1 MGKHDAPLFKMMI
14 EGGRLVPATAF
25 DAERLDSYRR
35 GTRVNVRFTEEKDR
49 VLVRKWWAVLG
60 LVVKQCDVPWTNKEQ
75 ASEAIKL
82 ALGIVNLTKTV
93 GGKFM
98 QYPKSLTELDDP
110 ELQEAVDQMM
120 ALIERMTGID
130 PDTLRK
136 EAADVGAD
144 DRETSSDAPSSDEN
158 GSGDPAP
165 DAAAGESSDQ
175 ESGQSEEA
183 GDDNAPAAEPDPTWL
198 PVFAKVMVAS
208 IGPDEGDIVHVSKG
222 LFKEGLTD
230 DQRARARK
238 IVDYCRQVAR
248 KEIERDDAVD
258 IIAGIAG
265 VEAGGLVNG

>member
-1 MGKHDAPLFKMMI
+1 MGKHDAPLFKMLI

-35 GTRVNVRFTEEKDR
+35 GTRVNVRLTEEKDR

-144 DRETSSDAPSSDEN
+144 EHEISSDAPSSDEN

-165 DAAAGESSDQ
+165 QNAAAGESSSQ

-183 GDDNAPAAEPDPTWL
+183 GGDNAPALEPADPVTTELMRECVDNMLRAATEDEKAKREERTSAAYTAWL
-198 PVFAKVMVAS
+198 KELPAHEAFVKRVFETCCRLLEDPSNVDTARKYLMAKVA
-208 IGPDEGDIVHVSKG
+208 
-222 LFKEGLTD
+222 
-230 DQRARARK
+230 
-238 IVDYCRQVAR
+238 
-248 KEIERDDAVD
+248 
-258 IIAGIAG
+258 
-265 VEAGGLVNG
+265 

>member
-1 MGKHDAPLFKMMI
+1 MGKHDAPLFKMLI

-60 LVVKQCDVPWTNKEQ
+60 LVVKQCDVPWANKEQ

-144 DRETSSDAPSSDEN
+144 DHEASPEIPQPESN

-165 DAAAGESSDQ
+165 QDAAAGEPSEQ
-175 ESGQSEEA
+175 ESGQSDEA
-183 GDDNAPAAEPDPTWL
+183 GGNNALASEPDPTWL

-208 IGPDEGDIVHVSKG
+208 IGPDEGDIVQVSKG
-222 LFKEGLTD
+222 LFKDGLTE

-265 VEAGGLVNG
+265 VEAGELAA